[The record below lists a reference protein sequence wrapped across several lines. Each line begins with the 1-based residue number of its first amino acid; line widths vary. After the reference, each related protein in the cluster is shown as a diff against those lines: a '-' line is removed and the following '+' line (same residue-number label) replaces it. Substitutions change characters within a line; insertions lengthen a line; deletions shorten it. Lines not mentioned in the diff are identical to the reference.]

1 VGSVVTLNLG
11 FGGWVGGVVD
21 VLVLFYAAAVLGSGG
36 PTIISC
42 TQCTPSNGLWGRHL
56 LSCMQLNVTTL
67 NYSHSR

>member
-1 VGSVVTLNLG
+1 
-11 FGGWVGGVVD
+11 VVD